1 MEKKSPE
8 KKVSGTTFKI
18 GAIALTFLI
27 IGYQAAVF
35 IHRTAIL
42 RIESLRDSPDTV
54 YITVA
59 PRTLERTLSGKPRNP
74 DIAAGEDIV
83 AGADI
88 AAGEDIA
95 ADAGIRA
102 GAGMGGSPASATRK
116 YTDTVRRAA
125 AHSPVVN
132 RVRERS
138 RKAESFRFNPNTA
151 TVEELVRLG
160 FSDKQAASID
170 NYRKKGGRFRRKEDF
185 AKSFVVSDEIYRR
198 LESFIDIP
206 LTDINRAD
214 SAAFDALPGIGPY
227 FAAKMVEQ
235 RRRLCG
241 YSNPEQLLDIYNF
254 GEDRYSKLKDLVCCS
269 PPRPYPLWSLP
280 ADSLRLHPYI
290 GGWAEARGIVRF
302 RENSP
307 PDSLSAEALGRAG
320 VLPADRAE
328 RLARCLIAPPQ

>member
-42 RIESLRDSPDTV
+42 RIESLRDNPDTV

-59 PRTLERTLSGKPRNP
+59 PRTPERPQSGKPRNP
-74 DIAAGEDIV
+74 GIAARED
-83 AGADI
+83 
-88 AAGEDIA
+88 
-95 ADAGIRA
+95 
-102 GAGMGGSPASATRK
+102 MGGSPASGPRK
-116 YTDTVRRAA
+116 YADTVRRAA

-138 RKAESFRFNPNTA
+138 RKAENFRFNPNTA

>member
-42 RIESLRDSPDTV
+42 RIESLRDNPDTV

-59 PRTLERTLSGKPRNP
+59 PRTPERPQSGKPRNP
-74 DIAAGEDIV
+74 GNAAGED
-83 AGADI
+83 
-88 AAGEDIA
+88 
-95 ADAGIRA
+95 
-102 GAGMGGSPASATRK
+102 MGGSPASGPRK
-116 YTDTVRRAA
+116 YADTVRRAA

-138 RKAESFRFNPNTA
+138 RKAENFRFNPNTA

-307 PDSLSAEALGRAG
+307 PGSLSAEALGRAG

>member
-59 PRTLERTLSGKPRNP
+59 PRTLERPLSGKPRNP
-74 DIAAGEDIV
+74 A
-83 AGADI
+83 I

-95 ADAGIRA
+95 ADAGI
-102 GAGMGGSPASATRK
+102 GGSPASGPRK
-116 YTDTVRRAA
+116 YADTVRRAA

-160 FSDKQAASID
+160 FSDKQAASIE

>member
-59 PRTLERTLSGKPRNP
+59 PRMQETSTSGKPRNP
-74 DIAAGEDIV
+74 A
-83 AGADI
+83 I

-95 ADAGIRA
+95 AGAGI
-102 GAGMGGSPASATRK
+102 GGSPASGPRK
-116 YTDTVRRAA
+116 YADTVRKAA

-160 FSDKQAASID
+160 FSDKQAASIY

>member
-59 PRTLERTLSGKPRNP
+59 PRMPEPSTSGKPRNP
-74 DIAAGEDIV
+74 DIAAGEDI
-83 AGADI
+83 A
-88 AAGEDIA
+88 
-95 ADAGIRA
+95 A
-102 GAGMGGSPASATRK
+102 GAGIGGSPASATRK
-116 YTDTVRRAA
+116 YADTVRRAA

-151 TVEELVRLG
+151 TVEELVRMG

>member
-59 PRTLERTLSGKPRNP
+59 PRTPERPQSGKPRNP
-74 DIAAGEDIV
+74 DIAAGE
-83 AGADI
+83 GI
-88 AAGEDIA
+88 AARED
-95 ADAGIRA
+95 
-102 GAGMGGSPASATRK
+102 MGGSPASGPRK
-116 YTDTVRRAA
+116 YADTVRRAA

-138 RKAESFRFNPNTA
+138 RKAENFRFNPNTA

-185 AKSFVVSDEIYRR
+185 ARSFVVSDEIYRR

>member
-42 RIESLRDSPDTV
+42 RIESLRDNPDTV

-59 PRTLERTLSGKPRNP
+59 PRTPERPQSGKPRNP
-74 DIAAGEDIV
+74 DNA
-83 AGADI
+83 
-88 AAGEDIA
+88 
-95 ADAGIRA
+95 A
-102 GAGMGGSPASATRK
+102 GAGMGDSPASGPRK
-116 YTDTVRRAA
+116 YADTVRRAA

-138 RKAESFRFNPNTA
+138 RKAENFRFNPNTA

-185 AKSFVVSDEIYRR
+185 ARSFVVSDEIYRR

>member
-59 PRTLERTLSGKPRNP
+59 PRTPERPQSGKPRNS
-74 DIAAGEDIV
+74 DN
-83 AGADI
+83 

-95 ADAGIRA
+95 AGEGIAARE
-102 GAGMGGSPASATRK
+102 GMGGSPASGPRK
-116 YTDTVRRAA
+116 YADTVRRAA

-138 RKAESFRFNPNTA
+138 RKAENFRFNPNTA

-185 AKSFVVSDEIYRR
+185 ARSFVVSDEIYRR

-328 RLARCLIAPPQ
+328 RLSRCLIAPPQ

>member
-59 PRTLERTLSGKPRNP
+59 PRMPEPSTSGKPRNP
-74 DIAAGEDIV
+74 AITAGEDV
-83 AGADI
+83 GAGADI
-88 AAGEDIA
+88 AAG
-95 ADAGIRA
+95 AGI
-102 GAGMGGSPASATRK
+102 GGPPAAATRK
-116 YTDTVRRAA
+116 YADTVRRAA

-138 RKAESFRFNPNTA
+138 RKAENFRFNPNTA

-185 AKSFVVSDEIYRR
+185 AKSFVVSDKIYRR

-320 VLPADRAE
+320 ILPADRAE

>member
-8 KKVSGTTFKI
+8 KKVSGTTLKI

-59 PRTLERTLSGKPRNP
+59 PRMQETSTSGKPRNP
-74 DIAAGEDIV
+74 A
-83 AGADI
+83 I

-102 GAGMGGSPASATRK
+102 GAGIGGSPASATRK

-320 VLPADRAE
+320 ILPADRAE

>member
-27 IGYQAAVF
+27 TGYQAAVF

-59 PRTLERTLSGKPRNP
+59 PRTPERSTSGKPRNP
-74 DIAAGEDIV
+74 DSAAGEDIV
-83 AGADI
+83 AGA
-88 AAGEDIA
+88 
-95 ADAGIRA
+95 GI
-102 GAGMGGSPASATRK
+102 GGSPASGPRK
-116 YTDTVRRAA
+116 YADTVRRAA
-125 AHSPVVN
+125 AHSQVVN

-138 RKAESFRFNPNTA
+138 RKAENFRFNPNTA

-185 AKSFVVSDEIYRR
+185 ARSFVVSDEIYRR

-214 SAAFDALPGIGPY
+214 SAALDALPGIGPY

>member
-8 KKVSGTTFKI
+8 KRVSGTTFKI

-59 PRTLERTLSGKPRNP
+59 PRMPEPSTSGKPRNP
-74 DIAAGEDIV
+74 AIAAGEDT
-83 AGADI
+83 

-95 ADAGIRA
+95 A
-102 GAGMGGSPASATRK
+102 GAGMGGSTASGPRK
-116 YTDTVRRAA
+116 YADTVRRAA

>member
-59 PRTLERTLSGKPRNP
+59 PRMPEPSTSGKPRNP

-83 AGADI
+83 V
-88 AAGEDIA
+88 
-95 ADAGIRA
+95 
-102 GAGMGGSPASATRK
+102 GAGMGGSPASTTRK
-116 YTDTVRRAA
+116 YADTVRRAA

-254 GEDRYSKLKDLVCCS
+254 GEDRYSNLKDLVCCS

-320 VLPADRAE
+320 ILPADRAE

>member
-59 PRTLERTLSGKPRNP
+59 PRTPERPQSGKPRNP
-74 DIAAGEDIV
+74 DTAAK
-83 AGADI
+83 AGI

-95 ADAGIRA
+95 AGEGIAARED
-102 GAGMGGSPASATRK
+102 MGGSPASGPRK
-116 YTDTVRRAA
+116 YADTVRRAA

-138 RKAESFRFNPNTA
+138 RKAENFRFNPNTA

-241 YSNPEQLLDIYNF
+241 YSNPEQLRDIYNF

>member
-8 KKVSGTTFKI
+8 KRVSGTTFKI

-59 PRTLERTLSGKPRNP
+59 PRMPEPSTSGKPRNP
-74 DIAAGEDIV
+74 AIMAGEDIAAGED
-83 AGADI
+83 
-88 AAGEDIA
+88 
-95 ADAGIRA
+95 
-102 GAGMGGSPASATRK
+102 MGGSPASGPRK
-116 YTDTVRRAA
+116 YADTVRRAA

-185 AKSFVVSDEIYRR
+185 ARSFVVSDEIYRR
-198 LESFIDIP
+198 LESFIEIP

-328 RLARCLIAPPQ
+328 RLARCLIAQPQ

>member
-59 PRTLERTLSGKPRNP
+59 PRMPEPSTSGKPRNP
-74 DIAAGEDIV
+74 AIAAG
-83 AGADI
+83 
-88 AAGEDIA
+88 
-95 ADAGIRA
+95 AGI
-102 GAGMGGSPASATRK
+102 GGSPASGPHK
-116 YTDTVRRAA
+116 YADTIRRAA

-320 VLPADRAE
+320 ILPADRAE

>member
-59 PRTLERTLSGKPRNP
+59 PRMPEPSTSGKPRNP
-74 DIAAGEDIV
+74 A
-83 AGADI
+83 I

-95 ADAGIRA
+95 A
-102 GAGMGGSPASATRK
+102 GAGMGGSPASGPHK
-116 YTDTVRRAA
+116 YADTVRRAA
-125 AHSPVVN
+125 AHSPVAN

-138 RKAESFRFNPNTA
+138 RKAENFRFNPNTA

-254 GEDRYSKLKDLVCCS
+254 GEDRYSKFKDLVCCS

-320 VLPADRAE
+320 ILPADRAE

>member
-8 KKVSGTTFKI
+8 KRVSGTTFKI

-59 PRTLERTLSGKPRNP
+59 PRMPEPSTSGKPRNP
-74 DIAAGEDIV
+74 AIAAEAGIAAGEDIV
-83 AGADI
+83 AGA
-88 AAGEDIA
+88 
-95 ADAGIRA
+95 GI
-102 GAGMGGSPASATRK
+102 GGSPASGPRK
-116 YTDTVRRAA
+116 YADTVRRAA

-307 PDSLSAEALGRAG
+307 PDSLSAETLGRAG

>member
-59 PRTLERTLSGKPRNP
+59 PRTPERPQSGKPRNP
-74 DIAAGEDIV
+74 GIAAGEGI
-83 AGADI
+83 AAREGI

-95 ADAGIRA
+95 A
-102 GAGMGGSPASATRK
+102 GAGMGGSPASGPRK
-116 YTDTVRRAA
+116 YADTVRRAA

-138 RKAESFRFNPNTA
+138 RKAENFRFNPNTA

-280 ADSLRLHPYI
+280 ADSLRRHPYI

-328 RLARCLIAPPQ
+328 RLSRCLIAPPQ

>member
-59 PRTLERTLSGKPRNP
+59 PRMPEPSTSGKPRNP
-74 DIAAGEDIV
+74 AIAAGEDIAAGAGIAAGEDIV
-83 AGADI
+83 AGA
-88 AAGEDIA
+88 
-95 ADAGIRA
+95 
-102 GAGMGGSPASATRK
+102 GMGGSPASGPHK
-116 YTDTVRRAA
+116 YADTVRRAVV
-125 AHSPVVN
+125 HSPVVN

>member
-42 RIESLRDSPDTV
+42 HIESLRDSPDTV

-59 PRTLERTLSGKPRNP
+59 PRMPEPSTSGKPRNP
-74 DIAAGEDIV
+74 AIAAGEDIV
-83 AGADI
+83 AGEDT
-88 AAGEDIA
+88 AAE
-95 ADAGIRA
+95 AGIRA
-102 GAGMGGSPASATRK
+102 GAGIGGSPASATRK
-116 YTDTVRRAA
+116 YADTVRRAA

-151 TVEELVRLG
+151 TVEELVRMG

>member
-59 PRTLERTLSGKPRNP
+59 PRTPERPQSGKPRNP
-74 DIAAGEDIV
+74 DTATGEDIV
-83 AGADI
+83 AG
-88 AAGEDIA
+88 E
-95 ADAGIRA
+95 
-102 GAGMGGSPASATRK
+102 GMGGSPASGPRK
-116 YTDTVRRAA
+116 YADTVRRAA

-138 RKAESFRFNPNTA
+138 RKAENFRFNPNTA

-170 NYRKKGGRFRRKEDF
+170 NYRKGGRCRRKEDF
-185 AKSFVVSDEIYRR
+185 ARSFVVSDEIYRR

-290 GGWAEARGIVRF
+290 GGGAEARGIVRF

>member
-59 PRTLERTLSGKPRNP
+59 PRMPEPSTSGKPRNP
-74 DIAAGEDIV
+74 AIAAGEDIV
-83 AGADI
+83 AGAGI
-88 AAGEDIA
+88 AAEEDIV
-95 ADAGIRA
+95 A
-102 GAGMGGSPASATRK
+102 GAGMGGSPASGPRK
-116 YTDTVRRAA
+116 YADTVRRAA

-132 RVRERS
+132 KVRERS

-227 FAAKMVEQ
+227 FAAKMVER

-269 PPRPYPLWSLP
+269 PPRPYPLWFLP

-320 VLPADRAE
+320 VLPADKAE

>member
-59 PRTLERTLSGKPRNP
+59 PRMPEPSTSGKLRNP
-74 DIAAGEDIV
+74 AIAAGEDIV
-83 AGADI
+83 AGAGI
-88 AAGEDIA
+88 AAGEDIV
-95 ADAGIRA
+95 A
-102 GAGMGGSPASATRK
+102 GAGIGGSPASGPHK
-116 YTDTVRRAA
+116 YADTVCRAA

>member
-59 PRTLERTLSGKPRNP
+59 PRMPEPSTSGKPRNP
-74 DIAAGEDIV
+74 AIAAGEDIV
-83 AGADI
+83 AGAGI

-95 ADAGIRA
+95 A
-102 GAGMGGSPASATRK
+102 GAGMGGSPASCPHK
-116 YTDTVRRAA
+116 YADTVRRAV

-307 PDSLSAEALGRAG
+307 PDSLSAETLGRAG

>member
-8 KKVSGTTFKI
+8 KRVSGTTFKI

-59 PRTLERTLSGKPRNP
+59 PRMPEPSTSGKPRNP
-74 DIAAGEDIV
+74 AIAAGEDIV
-83 AGADI
+83 AGAGI
-88 AAGEDIA
+88 AAG
-95 ADAGIRA
+95 AGI
-102 GAGMGGSPASATRK
+102 GGSPASGSPK
-116 YTDTVRRAA
+116 YADTVRRAA

-254 GEDRYSKLKDLVCCS
+254 GEDRYNKLKDLVCCS

>member
-59 PRTLERTLSGKPRNP
+59 PRTPERPQSGKPRNP
-74 DIAAGEDIV
+74 G
-83 AGADI
+83 I

-95 ADAGIRA
+95 A
-102 GAGMGGSPASATRK
+102 GAGMGGSPASGPRK
-116 YTDTVRRAA
+116 YADTVRRAA

-138 RKAESFRFNPNTA
+138 RKAENFRFNPNTA

-185 AKSFVVSDEIYRR
+185 ARSFVVSDEIYRR

>member
-59 PRTLERTLSGKPRNP
+59 PRMPEPSTSGKPRNP
-74 DIAAGEDIV
+74 AIAAGEDT
-83 AGADI
+83 A
-88 AAGEDIA
+88 
-95 ADAGIRA
+95 A
-102 GAGMGGSPASATRK
+102 GAGMGGSPASGPRK
-116 YTDTVRRAA
+116 YADTVRRAA

-227 FAAKMVEQ
+227 FAAKMVER

>member
-59 PRTLERTLSGKPRNP
+59 PRMPETSTSGKPRNP
-74 DIAAGEDIV
+74 DV
-83 AGADI
+83 

-95 ADAGIRA
+95 A
-102 GAGMGGSPASATRK
+102 GADIGGSPASGPRK
-116 YTDTVRRAA
+116 YADTVRRAA

-269 PPRPYPLWSLP
+269 PSRPYPLWSLP

>member
-8 KKVSGTTFKI
+8 KRVSGTTFKI

-59 PRTLERTLSGKPRNP
+59 PRMQETSTSGKPRNP
-74 DIAAGEDIV
+74 DTAAGEDT
-83 AGADI
+83 A
-88 AAGEDIA
+88 
-95 ADAGIRA
+95 A
-102 GAGMGGSPASATRK
+102 GAGIGGSPASGPHK
-116 YTDTVRRAA
+116 YADTVRRAA
-125 AHSPVVN
+125 THSQVVN

>member
-59 PRTLERTLSGKPRNP
+59 PRTPERPQSGKPRNP
-74 DIAAGEDIV
+74 GITAGE
-83 AGADI
+83 
-88 AAGEDIA
+88 
-95 ADAGIRA
+95 
-102 GAGMGGSPASATRK
+102 GMGGSPASGPRK
-116 YTDTVRRAA
+116 YADTVRRAA

-138 RKAESFRFNPNTA
+138 RKAENFRFNPNTA

-185 AKSFVVSDEIYRR
+185 ARSFVVSDEIYRR

-328 RLARCLIAPPQ
+328 KLARCLIAPPQ

>member
-59 PRTLERTLSGKPRNP
+59 PRMPEPSTSGKPRNP
-74 DIAAGEDIV
+74 AIAAGEDIV
-83 AGADI
+83 AGA
-88 AAGEDIA
+88 
-95 ADAGIRA
+95 
-102 GAGMGGSPASATRK
+102 GMGDSPASGPRK
-116 YTDTVRRAA
+116 YADTVRRAA

-138 RKAESFRFNPNTA
+138 RKAENFRFNPNTA

-185 AKSFVVSDEIYRR
+185 ARSFVVSDEIYRR

>member
-42 RIESLRDSPDTV
+42 RIESLRDNPDTV

-59 PRTLERTLSGKPRNP
+59 PRTPERPQSGKPRNP
-74 DIAAGEDIV
+74 GIAAGEDIV
-83 AGADI
+83 AG
-88 AAGEDIA
+88 E
-95 ADAGIRA
+95 
-102 GAGMGGSPASATRK
+102 GMGGSPASGPRK
-116 YTDTVRRAA
+116 YADTVRRTA

-138 RKAESFRFNPNTA
+138 RKAENFRFNPNTA

-185 AKSFVVSDEIYRR
+185 ARSFVVSDEIYRR

>member
-59 PRTLERTLSGKPRNP
+59 PRTPERPQSGKPRNP
-74 DIAAGEDIV
+74 GIAAGEDT
-83 AGADI
+83 
-88 AAGEDIA
+88 AAK
-95 ADAGIRA
+95 AGIAA
-102 GAGMGGSPASATRK
+102 GAGMGDSPASGPRK
-116 YTDTVRRAA
+116 YADTVRRAA

-138 RKAESFRFNPNTA
+138 RKAENFRFNPNTA

-185 AKSFVVSDEIYRR
+185 ARSFVVSDEIYRR

>member
-59 PRTLERTLSGKPRNP
+59 PRMPETSTSGKPR
-74 DIAAGEDIV
+74 
-83 AGADI
+83 
-88 AAGEDIA
+88 
-95 ADAGIRA
+95 
-102 GAGMGGSPASATRK
+102 K
-116 YTDTVRRAA
+116 YADTVRRAA

-320 VLPADRAE
+320 ILPADRAE

>member
-59 PRTLERTLSGKPRNP
+59 PRMPEPSTSWKPRNP
-74 DIAAGEDIV
+74 AIAAGEDIV
-83 AGADI
+83 AGAGI
-88 AAGEDIA
+88 A
-95 ADAGIRA
+95 A
-102 GAGMGGSPASATRK
+102 GAGMGGSPASGLRK
-116 YTDTVRRAA
+116 YADTVRRAA

-290 GGWAEARGIVRF
+290 GGWAEARSIVRF

>member
-59 PRTLERTLSGKPRNP
+59 PRMPEPSTSGKPRNP
-74 DIAAGEDIV
+74 DIV
-83 AGADI
+83 
-88 AAGEDIA
+88 
-95 ADAGIRA
+95 A
-102 GAGMGGSPASATRK
+102 GAGMGGSPASGPRK
-116 YTDTVRRAA
+116 YADTVRRAA